1 MAQSPQGQRKDART
15 GGLPTVWALVPTFLV
30 IVMAVYTLAAI
41 THSRPVT
48 DEVGRAA
55 ASSTATSTTGSGA
68 TSTAL
73 GDGAPF
79 SVSTPATGSGATNAT
94 LDLGASTASS
104 TPSATSSGIVKA
116 HSAVSS
122 TPSAT
127 AATPTT
133 TTTAPPTTTT
143 TTPPSSTTTTTT
155 PVSTNPAPAAGMSL
169 AFTAGFTGSSLDAS
183 VWDTCYEWYVA
194 ASGCTSYDTGE
205 TEWYLPAQD
214 QVSGGALH
222 LVATETPTQ
231 GTDANGAPKT
241 YPYTSGMVTTFS
253 SFNFTYGYVQ
263 VVARIPGGTGTWP
276 ALWLLPQNGSWP
288 PEIDI
293 MENYGTPNLMEA
305 TLHWGATDQVA
316 YRDVTSPSNLSSG
329 WHTYGLLW
337 QPGSLTWYLDGQVV
351 YTFMGSEVPSQ
362 PMYFLANLA
371 INGPAAPSSSFDIQ
385 SVQIY
390 QPA

>member
-1 MAQSPQGQRKDART
+1 
-15 GGLPTVWALVPTFLV
+15 
-30 IVMAVYTLAAI
+30 
-41 THSRPVT
+41 
-48 DEVGRAA
+48 
-55 ASSTATSTTGSGA
+55 
-68 TSTAL
+68 
-73 GDGAPF
+73 
-79 SVSTPATGSGATNAT
+79 
-94 LDLGASTASS
+94 
-104 TPSATSSGIVKA
+104 
-116 HSAVSS
+116 
-122 TPSAT
+122 
-127 AATPTT
+127 
-133 TTTAPPTTTT
+133 
-143 TTPPSSTTTTTT
+143 
-155 PVSTNPAPAAGMSL
+155 MSL
-169 AFTAGFTGSSLDAS
+169 AFTAGFTGSSLDGS
-183 VWDTCYEWYVA
+183 VWDTCFVSFVA
-194 ASGCTSYDTGE
+194 ATGCTNYGNTQE
-205 TEWYLPAQD
+205 TEWYLPGQD

-231 GTDANGAPKT
+231 GTDVNGAPKT
-241 YPYTSGMVTTFS
+241 YPYASGVVTTAS

-305 TLHWGATDQVA
+305 TLHWGASDQVA
-316 YRDVTSPSNLSSG
+316 YRDVISSSDLTSG

-337 QPGSLTWYLDGQVV
+337 EPGSLTWYLDGQVV

-371 INGPAAPSSSFDIQ
+371 IDGPAAPSSSFDIQ

>member
-1 MAQSPQGQRKDART
+1 MAQSPQGQRQDART
-15 GGLPTVWALVPTFLV
+15 GGLPTVWALIPTFLV
-30 IVMAVYTLAAI
+30 IVIAVYSLAAI
-41 THSRPVT
+41 TRSRPVT
-48 DEVGRAA
+48 DEVAA
-55 ASSTATSTTGSGA
+55 TAVPSTATSTGSGA
-68 TSTAL
+68 TSTTL
-73 GDGAPF
+73 GNGAPF
-79 SVSTPATGSGATNAT
+79 SLATPTMGSGATNTT
-94 LDLGASTASS
+94 LDFGASTASS
-104 TPSATSSGIVKA
+104 TPSATSSGIAKA
-116 HSAVSS
+116 NAQQAS
-122 TPSAT
+122 TPAAT
-127 AATPTT
+127 AATP

-143 TTPPSSTTTTTT
+143 TTPPSSTTTTA
-155 PVSTNPAPAAGMSL
+155 PVSTIPAPATGMSL
-169 AFTAGFTGSSLDAS
+169 AFTAGFAGSSLNSS

-194 ASGCTSYDTGE
+194 AVGCTNYGNTQE

-214 QVSGGALH
+214 QVSDGALH

-231 GTDANGAPKT
+231 GTDVNGAPKT
-241 YPYTSGMVTTFS
+241 YPYASGMVTTFS

-293 MENYGTPNLMEA
+293 MENYGTSNLMEA
-305 TLHWGATDQVA
+305 TLHWGSASGGEA
-316 YRDVTSPSNLSSG
+316 YRDVTSSSDLTSG

-337 QPGSLTWYLDGQVV
+337 EPGSLTWYLDGQVV
-351 YTFMGSEVPSQ
+351 YTFTGSEVPSQ

-371 INGPAAPSSSFDIQ
+371 IDGPAAPSSSFDIQ